1 MVEGKRDR
9 VVEWAREAGDGE
21 NPAIAAATVVLV
33 RDGDDGVE
41 TLMMRKDSEIAF
53 GGMWVFPG
61 GRVDHDDRVDGADEF
76 DELDAARRAAAREA
90 EEEAGLVVD
99 EASFEWISFW
109 IPPPQAPKRFATW
122 FFVAPAP
129 DGAVTI
135 DDGEIRE
142 HRWLRPEAALELRD
156 AGEIELVPPTWVTLH
171 WLAEHEPVDSLM
183 RAARELEPFRF
194 ETRLARL
201 DDGAVAL
208 WEGDAGYGSGDADA
222 PGPRHRLWLTG
233 GGWRYERSD
242 G

>member
-9 VVEWAREAGDGE
+9 VVEWAREAGDDE

-61 GRVDHDDRVDGADEF
+61 GRVDDDDRVDGA

-99 EASFEWISFW
+99 QASFEWISFW

-142 HRWLRPEAALELRD
+142 HRWLRPETALDLRD

-194 ETRLARL
+194 ETRLTRL
-201 DDGAVAL
+201 VDGAVAL
-208 WEGDAGYGSGDADA
+208 WEGDAGYESGDADA
-222 PGPRHRLWLTG
+222 PGARHRLWLTG
-233 GGWRYERSD
+233 DGWRYERSD

>member
-9 VVEWAREAGDGE
+9 VVEWAREVGDDE

-61 GRVDHDDRVDGADEF
+61 GRVDDDDRVDGADEF
-76 DELDAARRAAAREA
+76 DAARRAAAREA

-208 WEGDAGYGSGDADA
+208 WEGDAGYESGDADA

-233 GGWRYERSD
+233 GGWRYERS
-242 G
+242 GG